1 MQAIRLPAVFAN
13 AENSMFKNAVSPDT
27 ATAVQ
32 LNAILG
38 AIQSDKYKAQ
48 VEALR
53 TTLSAGEKIKYDE
66 DKKKLPGLT
75 FSGTFKR
82 RDNTSLLKYV
92 QLFQADFDHVENLEE
107 VREKLKRIPHIV
119 FVFTSPSG
127 EGLKAAFWV
136 DCHHE
141 WHESGFDAMKTY
153 LKEKHGLLIDETCK
167 NLSRL
172 CFVSHDPELWTN
184 PEATPLKLPKLEIEE
199 SNKWLPEYY
208 KSIKTPF
215 PEQTPEETAERLQD
229 ALKYISAET
238 YKDWIRYGEAIKNWN
253 GPGAFDIW
261 HNWSGTA
268 SSYKDFTDCQ
278 NTWVYFKP
286 HTIDEKAVFKAATEA
301 GWEMDRKKKY
311 KVVAKNGVFER
322 AETKSVEWQNP
333 IPLVREEEEAQPYP
347 VDDLG
352 PIIGEAVKEFQ
363 NFGKQPISMV
373 GSSALAT
380 ASLCCQGLADVSRDN
395 QNTSPI
401 SLSFLPIA
409 ESGERKTSTDK
420 AFSKSLREWQ
430 RDKAEET
437 KDVVKKSVAQHAAW
451 DSERTG
457 LLTAIREAK
466 RSSKPINGKSLDRLK
481 NDLESHELDEPEI
494 LYPPRLFFEDTNAE
508 ALAYFA
514 AKGYPS
520 FSLWSDEAGLTIG
533 SHGMRDDRMMG
544 FLALLNRLWDG
555 GEFEPSRKV
564 AKTAPII
571 GRRCTVNLMLQNSIL
586 QHWQEAGK
594 GMTRGIGAFA
604 RFLILKPISTMGSRE
619 YQEPPEILPKMD
631 RFHSRVREIMLSH
644 PLPLND
650 QGQLSP
656 PTLNISHE
664 AKQEWIKQFNTIESA
679 LKPKG
684 IFSDIPDF
692 ASKFGEQAARIS
704 GVLHIF
710 ENGPIGNIELETMQR
725 AIRIAIW
732 HIWEANLIFSRSAL
746 PPEFKDAILLLE
758 WIMSQSQ
765 KSQKSQE
772 LQLTQVSVLH
782 EGPNR
787 LRAKKM
793 RDAALRVLEDHQIV
807 RLETVNRHKLIKVNP
822 ALTN

>member
-1 MQAIRLPAVFAN
+1 M
-13 AENSMFKNAVSPDT
+13 
-27 ATAVQ
+27 
-32 LNAILG
+32 
-38 AIQSDKYKAQ
+38 
-48 VEALR
+48 
-53 TTLSAGEKIKYDE
+53 
-66 DKKKLPGLT
+66 
-75 FSGTFKR
+75 
-82 RDNTSLLKYV
+82 
-92 QLFQADFDHVENLEE
+92 
-107 VREKLKRIPHIV
+107 
-119 FVFTSPSG
+119 
-127 EGLKAAFWV
+127 
-136 DCHHE
+136 
-141 WHESGFDAMKTY
+141 
-153 LKEKHGLLIDETCK
+153 
-167 NLSRL
+167 
-172 CFVSHDPELWTN
+172 
-184 PEATPLKLPKLEIEE
+184 
-199 SNKWLPEYY
+199 
-208 KSIKTPF
+208 
-215 PEQTPEETAERLQD
+215 
-229 ALKYISAET
+229 
-238 YKDWIRYGEAIKNWN
+238 
-253 GPGAFDIW
+253 
-261 HNWSGTA
+261 
-268 SSYKDFTDCQ
+268 
-278 NTWVYFKP
+278 
-286 HTIDEKAVFKAATEA
+286 
-301 GWEMDRKKKY
+301 
-311 KVVAKNGVFER
+311 
-322 AETKSVEWQNP
+322 
-333 IPLVREEEEAQPYP
+333 
-347 VDDLG
+347 
-352 PIIGEAVKEFQ
+352 
-363 NFGKQPISMV
+363 
-373 GSSALAT
+373 
-380 ASLCCQGLADVSRDN
+380 
-395 QNTSPI
+395 
-401 SLSFLPIA
+401 
-409 ESGERKTSTDK
+409 
-420 AFSKSLREWQ
+420 
-430 RDKAEET
+430 
-437 KDVVKKSVAQHAAW
+437 
-451 DSERTG
+451 
-457 LLTAIREAK
+457 TAIREAK
-466 RSSKPINGKSLDRLK
+466 RSSKPINGRSLDTLR

-631 RFHSRVREIMLSH
+631 RFHSRVREIMLTH

-650 QGQLSP
+650 QGQLRP

-732 HIWEANLIFSRSAL
+732 HIWEANLIFTTSAL

-758 WIMSQSQ
+758 WIMSQFQ
-765 KSQKSQE
+765 KSLKSQE

-787 LRAKKM
+787 LRAKKL